1 MQDDDRPVTRRRSAR
16 VLAVSPARRV
26 LLLEGGDPDRPHVRI
41 WHAPGGGVE
50 PGEDDRTAAAREYAE
65 ETGQRVEI
73 GPHVWDRRLTFGFN
87 GARYDQTEVYFL
99 VEVDHEH
106 PVSTSGHN
114 EIEQLYLTGHRWF
127 SVDDLRR
134 LPTADGSVLV
144 APPDIADRLDD
155 LLRDGAPARPVRVLG
170 AVLP

>member
-1 MQDDDRPVTRRRSAR
+1 MQQDDHPVTRRRSAR
-16 VLAVSPARRV
+16 VLAVTPAGRV

-50 PGEDDRTAAAREYAE
+50 PGEADREAAAREYVE
-65 ETGQRVEI
+65 ETGQAVEI

-99 VEVDHEH
+99 ARVDGEH
-106 PVSTSGHN
+106 PVSSAGHN
-114 EIEQLYLTGHRWF
+114 EIEQVYLTGHRWF
-127 SVDDLRR
+127 SVDELRR
-134 LPTADGSVLV
+134 LPAADGSVLV

-155 LLRDGAPARPVRVLG
+155 LLREGPPPRPVTVLG

>member
-1 MQDDDRPVTRRRSAR
+1 MSDEPPVTLRRSAR
-16 VLAVSPARRV
+16 VLAVSPRGRV
-26 LLLEGGDPDRPHVRI
+26 LLLAGGDPDRPHVRI

-50 PGEDDRTAAAREYAE
+50 AGEDDRAAASREYVE
-65 ETGQRVEI
+65 ETGHRVEI

-99 VEVDHEH
+99 AAVAGEH
-106 PVSTSGHN
+106 PVSSAGHN
-114 EIEQLYLTGHRWF
+114 ELEQLYLTGHGWF
-127 SVDDLRR
+127 SVDELRA

-155 LLRDGAPARPVRVLG
+155 LVRNGPPASPVRVLG